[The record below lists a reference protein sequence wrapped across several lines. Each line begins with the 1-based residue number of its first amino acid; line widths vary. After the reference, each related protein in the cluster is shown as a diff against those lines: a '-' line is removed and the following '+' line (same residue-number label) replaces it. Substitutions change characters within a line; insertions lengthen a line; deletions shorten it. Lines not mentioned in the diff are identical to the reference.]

1 MKPLACASC
10 RLTSL
15 PFFRLPFLFLAAL
28 WAFACTTPS
37 GARKEPPAAERSRTG
52 FLISSEI
59 SDLGAALE
67 KGKKEGH
74 SAAFLL
80 VVGLANMETTQPAL
94 LEAFVKTA
102 HEKGLEA
109 HLLFHPGSP
118 EDNVKTLSILS
129 PVVEHHD
136 LDGLS
141 FWNVPAEIQ
150 EAISAKALL
159 VKPYLWI
166 SAGKVKNDLGS
177 QKPHPV
183 LDFFIDLADPA
194 TFPKAFP
201 LGSKRIQANQAVG
214 LQVNNPG
221 SYSLQATGHTS
232 VQATDSEGWL
242 YFLLPSLP
250 ETLRLET
257 PGKTIIPLSTASWKL
272 PFKYSVTAKGDAE
285 RTTPWVELRRFPST
299 ETSNSSFAFLAKAGY
314 PSGVF
319 IGAEAEKQYQTGI
332 FFKDIGFSQGQN
344 RVKVSASYPN
354 GASAAY
360 FWQTHYRPSAPKP
373 ETELWIDSASI
384 SPNLPMQGLASDRIR
399 FSFGGSKGKT
409 GWLELSPGKIR
420 LPMERK
426 DLSGSSSYQADLP
439 FSRLKTGQAY
449 SARLVLQD
457 SLTGK
462 KQTYT
467 FPHTFQSNPETAYPM
482 LRIIQDNALIAYNM
496 GPIRLGGPL
505 LGEYPKGIVLQSSGK
520 TGNYYRIKLDQ
531 YTEGF
536 IDDKAVEV
544 LPPGTSR
551 PQYYL
556 QSVSVSPSASGDVLR
571 IPYPEPV
578 PYSVQVLPE
587 EHQLKIRLYGVK
599 TSSTWMSHRAG
610 LRLIDRVGWEQPSPE
625 TYELIVHLTGS
636 PIWGYTLQP
645 EGTSLVLL
653 VKYPPALQTVNG
665 KPTLAGIKVSIE
677 AGHGG
682 SNTGAEGLSGL
693 LEKDINLDVALRLE
707 KICREAGME
716 ILQVRPTDT
725 YMTLEQKRAMVE
737 RSGAD
742 LHVSIHAN
750 SGGGGYLRVS
760 GTSTYYHNPL
770 WEDFARTMYREL
782 LKLGLA
788 EFGVVGS
795 FNYHVTRISSRPA
808 ILVEMAFLS
817 HAEDEERLASP
828 PFRQRMAEQI
838 FEGIKAYLIRR

>member
-1 MKPLACASC
+1 MKPIACSIQRLFGLA
-10 RLTSL
+10 
-15 PFFRLPFLFLAAL
+15 FFRLPFLFAVAV

-37 GARKEPPAAERSRTG
+37 GVREDPLPAEKPRTG
-52 FLISSEI
+52 FLIPSAAA
-59 SDLGAALE
+59 DLGAALE

-80 VVGLANMETTQPAL
+80 LAGLTNRETPQPAL
-94 LEAFVKTA
+94 LESFIKTA

-118 EDNVKTLSILS
+118 EDNAKTLSILS
-129 PVVEHHD
+129 VVAELND
-136 LDGLS
+136 IDGLS
-141 FWNVPAEIQ
+141 FWEVPAEVQ

-166 SAGKVKNDLGS
+166 SAGREKNANEGL
-177 QKPHPV
+177 PAWPV
-183 LDFFIDLADPA
+183 VDFSIELPNPA
-194 TFPKAFP
+194 AFP
-201 LGSKRIQANQAVG
+201 PSFLLGKKQIQANQALG

-221 SYSLQATGHTS
+221 LYTLQTPGHTS
-232 VQATDSEGWL
+232 VQTADAEGWL

-257 PGKTIIPLSTASWKL
+257 PGKTVIPLPTSGWKL
-272 PFKYSVTAKGDAE
+272 PFKYAVTLKGAVERAE
-285 RTTPWVELRRFPST
+285 PWVELRRFPSV
-299 ETSNSSFAFLAKAGY
+299 ETSNASFDFLAKAAY
-314 PSGVF
+314 PADVF
-319 IGAEAEKQYQTGI
+319 IGANAVKQYQTGI
-332 FFKDIGFSQGQN
+332 FFETTGFAQGQN
-344 RVKVSASYPN
+344 RIKVRANYPN
-354 GASAAY
+354 GASATY
-360 FWQTHYRPSAPKP
+360 FWQTNYQPAAPRPAA
-373 ETELWIDSASI
+373 ELWIDSASVN
-384 SPNLPMQGLASDRIR
+384 PNMQVHGLASDRIR
-399 FSFGGSKGKT
+399 VSFSGSKSKT
-409 GWLELSPGKIR
+409 AWMEVSPGKLR
-420 LPMERK
+420 LPMERN
-426 DLSGSSSYQADLP
+426 DLSSSSAYQTDLP
-439 FSRLKTGQAY
+439 FSLLKAGQTH
-449 SARLVLQD
+449 SAHLVLQD

-462 KQTYT
+462 KRTYA
-467 FPHTFQSNPETAYPM
+467 FPHAFQSNPATAYPM

-505 LGEYPKGIVLQSSGK
+505 LGEYPKGIILQSSGK
-520 TGNYYRIKLDQ
+520 TGNYYRIRLDEQ
-531 YTEGF
+531 TEGF

-544 LPPGTSR
+544 LPTGTSR

-556 QSVSVSPSASGDVLR
+556 QSVSVSPSAAGDVLR

-578 PYSVQVLPE
+578 PYAVQVVPE
-587 EHQLKIRLYGVK
+587 ERQLRIRLYGVK

-625 TYELIVHLTGS
+625 TYELIVHLTDS
-636 PIWGYTLQP
+636 PIWGYTLKT
-645 EGTSLVLL
+645 EGNNLVLL
-653 VKYPPALQTVNG
+653 VKYPPALQTANG

-693 LEKDINLDVALRLE
+693 LEKDVNLDVALRLE

-716 ILQVRPTDT
+716 VLQVRPTDT

-737 RSGAD
+737 RSDAD

-760 GTSTYYHNPL
+760 GASTYYHNPL
-770 WEDFARTMYREL
+770 WEDFARTMYGEL

-828 PFRQRMAEQI
+828 AFRQRMAEQI
-838 FEGIKAYLIRR
+838 FAGIKAYLE